1 MFMLIKED
9 IEKLLIACEKTIYS
23 NIIKEKKNKKELK
36 TLKKVIDNYE
46 VNEDNSI
53 IYNEIVN
60 RYNNI
65 GDTLHLL
72 KQENKYLKGA
82 VKKLNSLFNTDN
94 IIKEDVAKDNTDNIV
109 YEEEQE

>member
-23 NIIKEKKNKKELK
+23 NIIKEKRNRKELK
-36 TLKKVIDNYE
+36 SLKKVIDNYE

-53 IYNEIVN
+53 IYNEIVS

-72 KQENKYLKGA
+72 KEENKYLKGA
-82 VKKLNSLFNTDN
+82 VKKLNSLINTDN
-94 IIKEDVAKDNTDNIV
+94 VIEEAAQTEDNEIG
-109 YEEEQE
+109 ELQ

>member
-9 IEKLLIACEKTIYS
+9 IEKLLVACEKTIYT
-23 NIIKEKKNKKELK
+23 NIIKEKKYKKEER

-65 GDTLHLL
+65 GDSLHLL
-72 KQENKYLKGA
+72 KEENKYLKGA
-82 VKKLNSLFNTDN
+82 VKKLNSILNTDN
-94 IIKEDVAKDNTDNIV
+94 VIEEEAQTEDNTDNIV
-109 YEEEQE
+109 YEVE